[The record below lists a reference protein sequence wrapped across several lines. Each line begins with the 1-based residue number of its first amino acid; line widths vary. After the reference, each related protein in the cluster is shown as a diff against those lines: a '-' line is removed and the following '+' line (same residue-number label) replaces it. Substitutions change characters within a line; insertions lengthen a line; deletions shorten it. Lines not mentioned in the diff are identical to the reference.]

1 MISRVYYYNLLLRV
15 FVYLLPLFSFGV
27 ATYARFGSVRLQ
39 HVNSVVPQYY
49 LVLLLF
55 TEIAWILAATYYK
68 LSSVSDLFW
77 EYTGIRAAFFACFAT
92 FCLQT
97 ALLVFFNQLIISRIF
112 IVLSNAILFCFVV
125 AVRNFFRLT
134 SKSSNWPRKC
144 EKILVVGT
152 DQYARR
158 SVKLMRRIPFF
169 RCEIQAYLQLPGQPI
184 MVEDAPVI
192 NAGEPLN
199 SESLNFDEIVVAIP
213 AQRYLQV
220 SSVLDSLQEFGKPV
234 RAIFDLG
241 PRLSVREKLFQVGR
255 LQMMNLAIS
264 PVESFAYTVLKRSF
278 DLVFATL
285 GVFFLSPLLLAI
297 AVVVKLSSRGPVLF
311 RQERVG
317 KHGKHFTLF
326 KFRSM
331 HCSSTAESDT
341 IWTTRNDP
349 RCTTIGAILRKFS
362 LDELPQLFNVIR
374 GEMSLV
380 GPRPERP
387 YFVAK
392 FRTDIQRYN
401 MRHRCQVGITG
412 WAQINGLRG
421 DTSISDRL
429 QHDLYYIHNWSL
441 ALDLQIIARTMFI
454 VLRDEN
460 GV

>member
-1 MISRVYYYNLLLRV
+1 
-15 FVYLLPLFSFGV
+15 
-27 ATYARFGSVRLQ
+27 
-39 HVNSVVPQYY
+39 
-49 LVLLLF
+49 
-55 TEIAWILAATYYK
+55 
-68 LSSVSDLFW
+68 
-77 EYTGIRAAFFACFAT
+77 
-92 FCLQT
+92 
-97 ALLVFFNQLIISRIF
+97 
-112 IVLSNAILFCFVV
+112 
-125 AVRNFFRLT
+125 
-134 SKSSNWPRKC
+134 
-144 EKILVVGT
+144 
-152 DQYARR
+152 
-158 SVKLMRRIPFF
+158 
-169 RCEIQAYLQLPGQPI
+169 
-184 MVEDAPVI
+184 MVQDAPVI
-192 NAGEPLN
+192 SAGEPLN

-278 DLVFATL
+278 DLVFAIL
-285 GVFFLSPLLLAI
+285 GVFFLSPLLLFI
-297 AVVVKLSSRGPVLF
+297 AVVVKLSSRGPILF

-317 KHGKHFTLF
+317 KHGRHFTLF

-392 FRTDIQRYN
+392 FRTDIQKYN

-429 QHDLYYIHNWSL
+429 QHDLYYIHNWTL